1 MSDDPSARAADR
13 ADVVTERER
22 PITFGDLFSVREYR
36 AIYGSLLVNWVGDY
50 LAKAAVTVLV
60 YQQTQ
65 SVLLSA
71 AAFAVSFL
79 PWIIGGTLLSAL
91 AERYPYRR
99 VLITADLTRMVPIAL
114 LLLPHLPV
122 WVMLVL
128 VFAASL
134 GMPPTQA
141 ARSALLPQIVGREK
155 LPIAIAANQTTGQSA
170 QVFGYLAGATM
181 ATALSPQLALVI
193 DVLTFALSAALI
205 AGGVHPRP
213 AARTRAQRTH
223 LVREAGE
230 GFRLVFGERTLRSI
244 AVMVFVM
251 TTFAIVPEGLAA
263 AWAAESSPDPAT
275 RGLDQGLIMAAG
287 PIGFVIGGLL
297 TARLVGPAQRDRL
310 IRPFAVLSALALVPA
325 LTAPPPTVVAML
337 VVLSGIAQGGLSPT
351 LNGKFV
357 LMLPNGY
364 RARAYGVMQ
373 TGMQLSQ
380 FGGVLITGVLAE
392 RFWLPLVVGLWSVG
406 GTAVMGVLAA
416 RWPSGETFTR
426 AIDEAAATYPPA
438 AEAAPAPTP
447 VPRPGAAAQTAPVGT
462 TSITPDLP

>member
-1 MSDDPSARAADR
+1 MEDLVSDDPAARAADR

-99 VLITADLTRMVPIAL
+99 VLITADLSRMAPIAL
-114 LLLPHLPV
+114 LLVPHLPV

-193 DVLTFALSAALI
+193 DVLTFALSAALV

-230 GFRLVFGERTLRSI
+230 GFRLVFGDRTLRSI

-310 IRPFAVLSALALVPA
+310 IRPCSRRSPWCRRSRRRRRPWWRCWWCSPA
-325 LTAPPPTVVAML
+325 SRRAGCRPP
-337 VVLSGIAQGGLSPT
+337 
-351 LNGKFV
+351 
-357 LMLPNGY
+357 
-364 RARAYGVMQ
+364 
-373 TGMQLSQ
+373 
-380 FGGVLITGVLAE
+380 
-392 RFWLPLVVGLWSVG
+392 
-406 GTAVMGVLAA
+406 
-416 RWPSGETFTR
+416 
-426 AIDEAAATYPPA
+426 
-438 AEAAPAPTP
+438 
-447 VPRPGAAAQTAPVGT
+447 
-462 TSITPDLP
+462 